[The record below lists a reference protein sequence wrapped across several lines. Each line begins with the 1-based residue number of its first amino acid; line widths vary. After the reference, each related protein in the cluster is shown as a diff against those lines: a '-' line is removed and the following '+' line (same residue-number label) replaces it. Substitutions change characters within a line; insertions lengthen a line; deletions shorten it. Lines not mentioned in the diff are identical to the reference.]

1 MKNHAQLAILA
12 LITLISFTACQKEE
26 PTPNYTNS
34 SRDANGN
41 LVIGSKFTIKNSW
54 KLNALPPGNS
64 DTTWFAAADGERLT
78 MVSML
83 VLSNDWFFTLSEIE
97 LSTSINVSD
106 ISTVASTWDAGTEA
120 DNMSQ
125 FFPPNQGTANTGP
138 VDPNANLRSIK
149 MTTPPGN
156 YFNGTLTYDA
166 ATSKYKLIRNNIH
179 ASSPMSPGVLVTY
192 TDATGTGE
200 ANPLF
205 TPDEPTSIEIERVA
219 EDGNN
224 DPLYDALQ

>member
-1 MKNHAQLAILA
+1 MKNYMQLSICIAA
-12 LITLISFTACQKEE
+12 LLLIFSSCKEE
-26 PTPNYTNS
+26 ETIYTNS
-34 SRDANGN
+34 SRNATGN
-41 LVIGSKFTIKNSW
+41 LEIGSKFTIKNSW
-54 KLNALPPGNS
+54 KLGGLAPGTS
-64 DTTWFAAADGERLT
+64 DTTWFSAADGERLT

-83 VLSNDWFFTLSEIE
+83 VLSNDWFFSLSEIE
-97 LSTSINVSD
+97 LSTTINVGD

-138 VDPNANLRSIK
+138 VDSDNKLRSIK
-149 MTTPPGN
+149 STTPPGN
-156 YFNGTLTYDA
+156 YFNGTLTYNT
-166 ATSKYKLIRNNIH
+166 TSSMYQLIRNNIH

-192 TDATGTGE
+192 TDITGAGE

-205 TPDEPTSIEIERVA
+205 TPDEPTSTEIERVA

-224 DPLYDALQ
+224 DLLFTAIQ

>member
-1 MKNHAQLAILA
+1 MKNYMQLSICIAA
-12 LITLISFTACQKEE
+12 LLLIFSSCKEE
-26 PTPNYTNS
+26 ETIYTNS
-34 SRDANGN
+34 SRNASGN
-41 LVIGSKFTIKNSW
+41 LEIGSKFKIKNSW
-54 KLNALPPGNS
+54 KLGGVGPGTS
-64 DTTWFAAADGERLT
+64 DTTWFSAADGERLT

-83 VLSNDWFFTLSEIE
+83 VLSNDWFFSLDEVE

-106 ISTVASTWDAGTEA
+106 ISSVASTWDAGTEA

-138 VDPNANLRSIK
+138 VDPDNTLRSIK
-149 MTTPPGN
+149 STTPPSN

-166 ATSKYKLIRNNIH
+166 SNSMYRLIRNNIH

-192 TDATGTGE
+192 TDMTGEGE

-205 TPDEPTSIEIERVA
+205 TPGEPTSTEIERVA

-224 DPLYDALQ
+224 DLLFTAIQ